1 MPGFKTILICKWFT
15 QTESQSYALL
25 LEVSELVLARWRS
38 NGQNA
43 SQWGGLKMKVP
54 VEGIFVDDKN
64 FEVKSFEAISK
75 ALKKRKQIM
84 HIKY

>member
-1 MPGFKTILICKWFT
+1 
-15 QTESQSYALL
+15 
-25 LEVSELVLARWRS
+25 
-38 NGQNA
+38 
-43 SQWGGLKMKVP
+43 MKVP